1 MEIVLTAKVKIL
13 PTDEQQTLLQ
23 QTLQAYRKG
32 CNYIS
37 EVIYTTKNLVQARLH
52 TITYRP
58 LREEL
63 GLRSQMAQSVMKTVI
78 ARYKSTIEN
87 GHGWTQAAFK
97 KPALDLVWNRD
108 YSLAPGVFSV
118 NTLAG
123 RIKVPFESK
132 GMEHFFDGTW
142 AFGTAKVVYKH
153 GKFFLHIPM
162 TNSIEEAKWEHIK
175 EIVGVDMGVNFL
187 LSVYDSHGKA
197 WFIKGRQVKDKRSH
211 YKQLRRHLQQRQTP
225 SARQRLKQI
234 GQRETRWM
242 TDVNHQVSKA
252 LVERYGAHT
261 LFVLEDLTGVRGA
274 TEKVRKRNRYEF
286 VSWAYYQ
293 LRQMIEYKAAKGQ
306 SKVMAVDP
314 HYTSQAC
321 PKCGHTEKGNR
332 NKQHHRFECKNCHYR
347 SNDDRIGGMNL
358 HRKGIEYLVAVTT
371 SA

>member
-13 PTDEQQTLLQ
+13 PTDAQQTLLQ

-52 TITYRP
+52 TTTYRP
-58 LREEL
+58 LREDC

-87 GHGWTQAAFK
+87 GHGWTKVAFK

-108 YSLAPGVFSV
+108 YSLVQGVFSV

-123 RIKVPFESK
+123 RIKVPFASQ
-132 GMEHFFDGTW
+132 GMERFFDGTW

-153 GKFFLHIPM
+153 GKFFLHIPV
-162 TNSIEEAKWEHIK
+162 TQSLEEAKWEDITD
-175 EIVGVDMGVNFL
+175 IVGVDRGMNFL
-187 LSVYDSHGKA
+187 ISVYDSQGKA
-197 WFIKGRQVKDKRSH
+197 WFMTGRPVKDKRSH

-225 SARQRLKQI
+225 SARQRLKKI

-274 TEKVRKRNRYEF
+274 TEKVRKRNRYES
-286 VSWAYYQ
+286 VSWAYSQ
-293 LRQMIEYKAAKGQ
+293 LRQMIEYKATQSHAK
-306 SKVMAVDP
+306 VIAVDP
-314 HYTSQAC
+314 RYTSQAC

-332 NKQHHRFECKNCHYR
+332 RKKHHRFECKNCHYR

-371 SA
+371 GA